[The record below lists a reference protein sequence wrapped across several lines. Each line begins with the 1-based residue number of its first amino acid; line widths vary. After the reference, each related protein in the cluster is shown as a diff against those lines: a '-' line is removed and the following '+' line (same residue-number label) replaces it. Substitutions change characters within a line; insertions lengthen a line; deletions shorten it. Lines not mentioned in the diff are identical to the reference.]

1 MSRKPATASRST
13 LVLMAATSLSRIL
26 GFVRNAVVGA
36 LFGQTWKADV
46 LNAVFNIPFN
56 LRKLM
61 AEGALSTAFIPVLA
75 QSIEE
80 DPTLQ
85 KSKDLARSILTF
97 QLLILIPLILL
108 AILFAAPIIS
118 LLAPFSVPEK
128 QLLAVHL
135 FRWFILYLVLVS
147 VAAVLMAVLNTHHH
161 FGSPAVSPI
170 LFSISVIGFLIWL
183 YPTMNVDA
191 QIPGVLIGGLAQ
203 VVFQGFFFKKLGY
216 SFKPKRH
223 FWTPELKRTIK
234 NWLPALSIS
243 GIALIS
249 QQISISLA
257 ALLPEGSV
265 SSLMNAIVFWQLPN
279 GVLAASIVTVYFP
292 RMSRQVAQK
301 DWEGVSRSMTQGLEF
316 QALLLIPAGFL
327 MALFSGPLISLAFQ
341 RQNFTF
347 SDTQVTSGVLSILS
361 WGLFTS
367 GLFNYLQRF
376 FFSQGNFRTPFWVNI
391 VWASVD
397 LVVSVILMN
406 TPLHVQGLAW
416 GTVVSFFV
424 SSVVMLMLAWKT
436 LDKKRLQEYLLFT
449 LKVILSLLPAW
460 GLWELLYHFTGLWW
474 NKGLTLLSVGIFVG
488 EGSATFGLILLVLVL
503 FGIRPWRMLRRNPK
517 EENPA

>member
-1 MSRKPATASRST
+1 MSRKSATATRST
-13 LVLMAATSLSRIL
+13 FVLMAATSVSRLL

-75 QSIEE
+75 QSIED

-85 KSKDLARSILTF
+85 KSKDLSRSILTF
-97 QLLILIPLILL
+97 QLIILIPLVLL
-108 AILFAAPIIS
+108 AIIFAAPIIS
-118 LLAPFSVPEK
+118 VLAPFSIPEK

-135 FRWFILYLVLVS
+135 FRWFILYLILVS
-147 VAAVLMAVLNTHHH
+147 IAAVLMAVLNTHHH

-203 VVFQGFFFKKLGY
+203 VIFQGFFFKKLGY

-223 FWTPELKRTIK
+223 FWTPELKKTIR

-243 GIALIS
+243 VIALIS

-279 GVLAASIVTVYFP
+279 GVLSASIVTVYFP
-292 RMSRQVAQK
+292 RMSRQAAQK
-301 DWEGVSRSMTQGLEF
+301 DWSGVSKSMTQGLEL

-327 MALFSGPLISLAFQ
+327 MSLFSGPLISIAFQ

-347 SDTQVTSGVLSILS
+347 ADTLVTSAVLSVLS

-367 GLFNYLQRF
+367 GLFNYTQRF
-376 FFSQGNFRTPFWVNI
+376 FFSQGNFRTPFRINLLWAALDLIISI
-391 VWASVD
+391 V
-397 LVVSVILMN
+397 LMN
-406 TPLHVQGLAW
+406 TPLHVLGLAW
-416 GTVVSFFV
+416 GTTISFFV
-424 SSVVMLMLAWKT
+424 SSLVMLLLAWKS
-436 LDKKRLQEYLLFT
+436 LDKSRLHEYLFFT
-449 LKVILSLLPAW
+449 LKVILSLLPSW
-460 GLWELLYHFTGLWW
+460 GVWLLLLHFTGIWW
-474 NKGLTLLSVGIFVG
+474 AHGLTLSSFGLFVG
-488 EGSATFGLILLVLVL
+488 EGILLLGLIVLMLMLL
-503 FGIRPWRMLRRNPK
+503 GIRPWRLLRRSSK
-517 EENPA
+517 E